1 MFIFSVTI
9 ILAGVIAFL
18 TYPFW
23 IGSKTGGNPETSK
36 ESTQD
41 QDLIDL
47 EIDREVILNSL
58 AELEGDLIQGRL
70 VSKDYERL
78 RAIDERRLLQIL
90 DRLDLAK
97 KGEVPPKGRPRRAPK
112 SSPKTRSSVVISWI
126 QPLLLVCL
134 VIGGASGIYRFIQ
147 WEQEQEDIA
156 QGGGQGMPD
165 PRVMVA
171 RLEARLK
178 ENPNDL
184 QGQMM
189 AGRSYMTLGRVEEA
203 SKAWNK
209 VLELDQQN
217 YEAHFNLGVLL
228 LQTPTE
234 DNKVFEEALR
244 HFDTALIQVPDE
256 PVVLWYKGISLVH
269 LKRYSEAERS
279 WTAAFRNLD
288 PGTEDAKI
296 VKEALQSLRAG
307 NPPQF

>member
-1 MFIFSVTI
+1 MFFLSVTV
-9 ILAGVIAFL
+9 ILAGVVAIL

-23 IGSKTGGNPETSK
+23 IGSKTGENPETS
-36 ESTQD
+36 QINARD

-47 EIDREVILNSL
+47 EIEREIILNSL

-70 VSKDYERL
+70 APKDYERL
-78 RAIDERRLLQIL
+78 RTIDERRLLQIL
-90 DRLDLAK
+90 DRIDLSK
-97 KGEVPPKGRPRRAPK
+97 KGELPQKDRPRRTPR
-112 SSPKTRSSVVISWI
+112 SLQKTRSSVALSWI

-134 VIGGASGIYRFIQ
+134 VVGGASGIYRFIQ
-147 WEQEQEDIA
+147 WEQEREAIA

-165 PRVMVA
+165 PRVMLA

-189 AGRSYMTLGRVEEA
+189 AGRSYMTLGRVDEA
-203 SKAWNK
+203 RKAWSK
-209 VLELDQQN
+209 VLDLDQQN

-234 DNKVFEEALR
+234 DSKVFEEALR

-256 PVVLWYKGISLVH
+256 PVILWYKGISLVH
-269 LKRYSEAERS
+269 LKRYSEAE
-279 WTAAFRNLD
+279 
-288 PGTEDAKI
+288 
-296 VKEALQSLRAG
+296 
-307 NPPQF
+307 